1 MKVLKPFKT
10 RLSKFAEGS
19 TIAADQ
25 DFAPHTLDG
34 LIKGKFVEASPKVA
48 EKAAEK
54 VADDPADEP
63 VKRSKK

>member
-10 RLSKFAEGS
+10 RLSKFAEGA

-48 EKAAEK
+48 AKAAEE
-54 VADDPADEP
+54 APEPEP
-63 VKRSKK
+63 VKRNKK